1 MVLPGLEI
9 DVDFFDKHRAFFK
22 QINVPIVINRQ
33 ELIALSSDK
42 WFLGDVLHR
51 NGLPQIPSCIPDTWS
66 EAVDVLGPPPLLL
79 KPRIGNGSRGIVR
92 LNDENDFIYWCGKTQ
107 GSWMLQRIVG
117 TDIEEYTVG
126 IFGFGNGISLDPI
139 LFRRRLSSAGN
150 TLQAEVVEDSVIELA
165 TKALTALFQPLG
177 PTNYQFRKEGD
188 TAYLLEINP
197 RFSSSN
203 SLRTAFG
210 YNEVEMSIDYFLMG
224 NIPPTPKINQGIAW
238 RYNEDFVI
246 FDRHPV

>member
-1 MVLPGLEI
+1 M
-9 DVDFFDKHRAFFK
+9 
-22 QINVPIVINRQ
+22 
-33 ELIALSSDK
+33 
-42 WFLGDVLHR
+42 
-51 NGLPQIPSCIPDTWS
+51 
-66 EAVDVLGPPPLLL
+66 
-79 KPRIGNGSRGIVR
+79 
-92 LNDENDFIYWCGKTQ
+92 
-107 GSWMLQRIVG
+107 
-117 TDIEEYTVG
+117 
-126 IFGFGNGISLDPI
+126 
-139 LFRRRLSSAGN
+139 
-150 TLQAEVVEDSVIELA
+150 VEDSVIELA